1 MYSVS
6 YKQKIITTISQLNFF
21 FLFLSY
27 KIFDFKSRNCTF
39 YKAIE
44 KRGDVSSMQ
53 LICMTKERKQILPA
67 KTERYETKINR

>member
-21 FLFLSY
+21 FLFLPY
-27 KIFDFKSRNCTF
+27 KIFDFKSRNYTF

-53 LICMTKERKQILPA
+53 LICMTKERKQILQP
-67 KTERYETKINR
+67 KPERYETKINR